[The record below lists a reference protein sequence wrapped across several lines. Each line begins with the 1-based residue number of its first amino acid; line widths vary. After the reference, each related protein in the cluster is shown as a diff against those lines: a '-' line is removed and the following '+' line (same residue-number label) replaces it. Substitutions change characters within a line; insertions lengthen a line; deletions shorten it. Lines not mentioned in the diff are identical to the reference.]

1 MADELKELTNLVGS
15 LTAKVEKLST
25 TPAVDPKSVIG
36 TETNHAPAVRK
47 GASVL
52 SSQPFR
58 LTRLLGSLIGAVS
71 KEEAKNEIA
80 LTKSFRDSLEESDG
94 IHQDVGTGALM
105 PVAKSFLGDKARSH
119 KGIQDYFAALNG
131 QSEEVDLDEVKWM
144 AKSFGPAVR
153 KTAMSYLDESIGGSL
168 VAPAEQ
174 GEIIPLMRNK
184 SAVSAAGA
192 RQVALPPQGKWVAPR
207 ITGPSTGYWITEN
220 TAITESNPTTGM
232 VSMMAKKL
240 GVLIRV
246 PNELFKFATATND
259 AMLKDDIAKTLALG
273 FDYACLYGAGAGQ
286 PKGLKNY
293 TGTNELFD
301 YAAIAASAGA
311 PKGVATDGNTLR
323 PEDGYRMKSRI
334 AQRNFDTKGWKWIGT
349 PILQGSIVSFRADA
363 VSAGDKAGQFAQDLT
378 RALGFNAGTNWC
390 GSEFVE
396 SAQVRSDYTKGSGTA
411 LTELFGGVW
420 SEILQ
425 GIYGAMEFATASQ
438 GDTAFAADQ
447 SLIRGI
453 LFCDSVPRYPG
464 AFIYYKELLSV

>member
-1 MADELKELTNLVGS
+1 MDDLTSLTDLVG
-15 LTAKVEKLST
+15 KLSDKVDKLAS
-25 TPAVDPKSVIG
+25 TPAVPTKGAVPDHP
-36 TETNHAPAVRK
+36 PAIRK
-47 GASVL
+47 GASAL

-71 KEEAKNEIA
+71 KDEAKNEIEM
-80 LTKSFRDSLEESDG
+80 TKSFRESLEASDG

-119 KGIQDYFAALNG
+119 KGIQEYFSALNG
-131 QSEEVDLDEVKWM
+131 TGDGEVDLDEVDHI
-144 AKSFGPAVR
+144 AHRKSFGPSIR
-153 KTAMSYLDESIGGSL
+153 KTAMSYLNEEIGGSL

-192 RQVALPPQGKWVAPR
+192 KQVALPPQGKWVAPR

-259 AMLKDDIAKTLALG
+259 AMLRDDIAKTLALG
-273 FDYACLYGAGAGQ
+273 YDYACFYGAGAGQ
-286 PKGLKNY
+286 PKGIKNY
-293 TGTNELFD
+293 TGTNEALD
-301 YAAIAASAGA
+301 YAGVSPA
-311 PKGVATDGNTLR
+311 PKGVATNGNTLR
-323 PEDGYRMKSRI
+323 PEDGYRMKARI
-334 AQRNFDTKGWKWIGT
+334 AQRNFDVKGWKWIGT
-349 PILQGSIVSFRADA
+349 PILQGTIVSYRFDTVAAADQ
-363 VSAGDKAGQFAQDLT
+363 AGGFAQDLT

-396 SAQVRSDYTKGSGTA
+396 SAQVKSDYTKGSGTA

-420 SEILQ
+420 SEFLQ

-453 LFCDSVPRYPG
+453 LFCDAVPRYPG
-464 AFIYYKELLSV
+464 AFGYYKELLAS